1 MTLMDKYLEYIRE
14 QTLTTL
20 CPQSV
25 PFLWKG
31 IQRPIHAEM
40 CRGRSCSVCWGAEW
54 NEGVEQANMEQS
66 PVSIFTELELL
77 VTNRDIEAIIAMVL
91 EGEIYWCNY
100 AATYGESMSDSIIGH
115 FVNGGWVILFD
126 AEDGAD
132 YRLSR
137 EMLLDGIKLY
147 IQNPKANDFL
157 EIVDHRLVINT
168 DQIDVE
174 VVDAIIQYALFDQII
189 FS

>member
-25 PFLWKG
+25 PFLRKG
-31 IQRPIHAEM
+31 IQRPIHTEM
-40 CRGRSCSVCWGAEW
+40 CRGRSCSVCWAAEW
-54 NEGVEQANMEQS
+54 NEGMEQANMEQS
-66 PVSIFTELELL
+66 LVGIFTELELL

-100 AATYGESMSDSIIGH
+100 STTYGERMSDSIIGH
-115 FVNGGWVILFD
+115 FVNGGWIILFD
-126 AEDGAD
+126 TEGAD
-132 YRLSR
+132 YQLSR

-157 EIVDHRLVINT
+157 EIIDHRLVIDT
-168 DQIDVE
+168 CQMDAE
-174 VVDAIIQYALFDQII
+174 SADAIIQYALFDQII
-189 FS
+189 YS